1 MLRRPPTRLELKPE
15 DRQEVR
21 ERRKERCDKE
31 RWTEAD
37 GRDGT
42 TNLQYEDIKR
52 RREEEEAAAAGNQ
65 ARPGNSLREL
75 DKLKESVQERIGLK
89 R

>member
-15 DRQEVR
+15 DRQE
-21 ERRKERCDKE
+21 
-31 RWTEAD
+31 
-37 GRDGT
+37 
-42 TNLQYEDIKR
+42 YEDIKR

-65 ARPGNSLREL
+65 TRPGSSLREL